1 MLNIH
6 FNQKNA
12 SIKCSK
18 QHLTSTVFIM
28 SHRFHGF
35 RKKSIND
42 IYLTANHLTQ
52 LQKLHST
59 YILKTTTYNLST
71 SQTCHLTI
79 PSMEK
84 SIGIFQTSKSKA
96 CCMRSKETISSKMAR
111 WSVLIE
117 TSLGVMSSIY
127 LNAVNMKQST
137 NACWIIMWL
146 F

>member
-18 QHLTSTVFIM
+18 QHLTSMVFTM

-35 RKKSIND
+35 RKNSIND
-42 IYLTANHLTQ
+42 IYLTANHLIQ

-59 YILKTTTYNLST
+59 YILKTTTCNLST
-71 SQTCHLTI
+71 SQMCHLTI
-79 PSMEK
+79 HSMEK
-84 SIGIFQTSKSKA
+84 SIGIFQTSKLKTS
-96 CCMRSKETISSKMAR
+96 CMRSKETISSKMER

-127 LNAVNMKQST
+127 LNAVNMKRST
-137 NACWIIMWL
+137 NACWRIML
-146 F
+146 SF

>member
-18 QHLTSTVFIM
+18 QHLTSTVFIT

-35 RKKSIND
+35 RKNSIND

-59 YILKTTTYNLST
+59 YILKTTTCNLST
-71 SQTCHLTI
+71 SRMCHLTI
-79 PSMEK
+79 HSMEK
-84 SIGIFQTSKSKA
+84 SIGIFQTSKLKA
-96 CCMRSKETISSKMAR
+96 GYMRSKVIISSKMAR
-111 WSVLIE
+111 WFAHIE
-117 TSLGVMSSIY
+117 TSLGQMNNIY
-127 LNAVNMKQST
+127 LNVLDMKQST
-137 NACWIIMWL
+137 NVCL
-146 F
+146 